1 MGCLNASPPTGVRT
15 LLFDTGRGRRQNVS
29 GRYRLRGCDDIGEG
43 VILHGTPYIH
53 NLGYISVG
61 SCVELRSSPVV
72 SHLVTGPDGRIE
84 IGRGARIAHGA
95 AIAAYAG
102 VRIGSGA
109 QIGPFVMIMDT
120 DFHEAGKHEARGGTA
135 PIYIGDNARLGSRV
149 TVLRGANI
157 GAGAIVAAG
166 SVVSGEIAPGARV
179 SGVPA
184 RLQNTSDAVRE
195 TLPLSV
201 ESVLSVVARTFGLR
215 SLPRRSTKRDEI
227 AAWDSLGSLNLLL
240 ALEEAFDL
248 TLSQQD
254 VVEIETIDDVFS
266 AVSRAFRRASARWH
280 DQDDSFLEASSRV
293 TGSLSRA

>member
-1 MGCLNASPPTGVRT
+1 
-15 LLFDTGRGRRQNVS
+15 
-29 GRYRLRGCDDIGEG
+29 
-43 VILHGTPYIH
+43 
-53 NLGYISVG
+53 
-61 SCVELRSSPVV
+61 VEIRSSPVV
-72 SHLVTGPDGRIE
+72 SHLVTGPGGRIE

-95 AIAAYAG
+95 AIAAYAS

-120 DFHEAGKHEARGGTA
+120 DFHEAGKHASRGGTG
-135 PIYIGDNARLGSRV
+135 PISIGDNARLGSRV

-184 RLQNTSDAVRE
+184 RSQDTSGGVRE

-201 ESVLSVVARTFGLR
+201 ESVLSVVARTFGLQ
-215 SLPRRSTKRDEI
+215 SAPHGSTNRDEI

-254 VVEIETIDDVFS
+254 VVEIETIDDVFA
-266 AVSRAFRRASARWH
+266 AVGRAAAGDGARWSEPDDSVLDASFRAS
-280 DQDDSFLEASSRV
+280 S
-293 TGSLSRA
+293 SLSRT